1 MTGDLIIIKNT
12 SLRDVFT
19 KGPKYREPKSINWKY
34 EILMDFVEDYARQW
48 VKREKYDLLTDTLS
62 ELMKSVRSLI
72 QIGIKKLNGSM
83 STRKNINLKDPNIAK
98 HMSLLHDKYAIVSAD
113 KSPSNIGFVC
123 KSHYGD

>member
-48 VKREKYDLLTDTLS
+48 VKRGLVGGDNNIFVMEKRH
-62 ELMKSVRSLI
+62 VF
-72 QIGIKKLNGSM
+72 
-83 STRKNINLKDPNIAK
+83 
-98 HMSLLHDKYAIVSAD
+98 
-113 KSPSNIGFVC
+113 SNIWVFKIDVFQVLIDPLSFLIPIC
-123 KSHYGD
+123 IITETD

>member
-62 ELMKSVRSLI
+62 ELVKSVRSLI

-83 STRKNINLKDPNIAK
+83 ST
-98 HMSLLHDKYAIVSAD
+98 
-113 KSPSNIGFVC
+113 
-123 KSHYGD
+123 